1 MSYEELLNE
10 PTTALKTVV
19 SAIGLSATPAALH
32 KIQELTT
39 ASKLQ
44 SDRTINMR
52 SVGNSPKIRSAGLKN
67 YTQYGLSACIIG
79 WMDHW
84 WQAATPRPVAGSA
97 P

>member
-44 SDRTINMR
+44 SDHTINMR
-52 SVGNSPKIRSAGLKN
+52 SVGNSPKPEDTVGRPEKLHPVRAQRLH
-67 YTQYGLSACIIG
+67 
-79 WMDHW
+79 HW
-84 WQAATPRPVAGSA
+84 LDGSLVATPCMGPGV
-97 P
+97 